1 MTMVT
6 SAGRPVTLGI
16 VLGLLSPGAEDRE
29 RSRDGGLGREEAAV
43 RG

>member
-1 MTMVT
+1 MTMVA

-16 VLGLLSPGAEDRE
+16 VLSPGAEDRE
-29 RSRDGGLGREEAAV
+29 RSRDGGLGREEAAT